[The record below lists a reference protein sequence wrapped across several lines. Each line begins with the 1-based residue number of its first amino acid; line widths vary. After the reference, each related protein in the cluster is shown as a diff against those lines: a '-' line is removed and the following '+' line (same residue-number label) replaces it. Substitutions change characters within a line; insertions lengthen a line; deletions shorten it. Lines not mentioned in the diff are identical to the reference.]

1 MVGVFWT
8 GFTVSVIILTIV
20 RDVVVVD
27 SKETVGYAIKPLLM
41 ASETG
46 HTVV

>member
-1 MVGVFWT
+1 
-8 GFTVSVIILTIV
+8 VIILTIV

-27 SKETVGYAIKPLLM
+27 SEETVGYAVKPLLM